1 MMVQWLHLCHHHIR
15 CHPPVARS
23 SDDDR
28 NPDVCCRCC
37 CLLLSP
43 ASHSSPGSH
52 FRCLIPECWSS
63 SGLWDWKIVRVLFV
77 CFHCSEPGHYLCQDI
92 ILCAVLCWA
101 QRIQSHAIIRT
112 FVSMA
117 KSSCFLRTQFYCL
130 QSSIS
135 NVIVKSQDCR
145 NDNYCLMEKI
155 WLFCLFVFARMCAI
169 WSQKSSR
176 LWEWAPPHTDN
187 IARPFKPWIW
197 IFPPLCPR
205 ILEN

>member
-52 FRCLIPECWSS
+52 FRCLIPEYWSS
-63 SGLWDWKIVRVLFV
+63 SGLRPRDWKIVRMLFV

-130 QSSIS
+130 QSSNLKCDRKKSRLPERQLLFDGEDLTFLSFCFRS
-135 NVIVKSQDCR
+135 NVCDLVSKVI
-145 NDNYCLMEKI
+145 KI
-155 WLFCLFVFARMCAI
+155 MRMGALSH
-169 WSQKSSR
+169 W
-176 LWEWAPPHTDN
+176 
-187 IARPFKPWIW
+187 
-197 IFPPLCPR
+197 
-205 ILEN
+205 